1 MLVKLSKKDILLLM
15 KNTALVILGTF
26 LLAFGTAIFILPMN
40 IVSGGVSGL
49 SIIVDKLLPFEW
61 VTVDGV
67 IFALTWGLFL
77 VGLLFLGKS
86 FAMKTLLSSIIYP
99 SAVSLLLRLVDPS
112 VLDGFF
118 YLAEHPHYDLALVL
132 AALVGGVFVG
142 LGCALTFM
150 GGGSTGGVDIIAFSI
165 CKFFPRLKSSA
176 VIFTI
181 DALIVTLGALVIGDI
196 VITLLGI
203 LSAFVTA
210 IMIDKVFLGGRVALS
225 AHIITDKYEEI
236 NSLVIEKLD
245 RTTTVVDAVGGY
257 SNERKKLLMVSIT
270 VSQYAELLAIVGRED
285 PRAFVIIHQVH
296 EISGEGWRELKNN

>member
-1 MLVKLSKKDILLLM
+1 MKLLRKDAFLLI
-15 KNTALVILGTF
+15 KNVALVILGT
-26 LLAFGTAIFILPMN
+26 LVLAFGTAIFILPMN

-49 SIIVDKLLPFEW
+49 SIIIDKLLPFEW

-67 IFALTWGLFL
+67 IFVLTWGLFL
-77 VGLLFLGKS
+77 VGLIVLGKT
-86 FAMKTLLSSIIYP
+86 FALKTLLSSLIYP
-99 SAVSLLLRLVDPS
+99 PAISVFMHLASPS

-118 YLAEHPHYDLALVL
+118 CLAEHPHYELALVL
-132 AALVGGVFVG
+132 SALVGGVFVG

-176 VIFTI
+176 VIFAI
-181 DALIVTLGALVIGDI
+181 DAFTVIFGAFVIKDLV
-196 VITLLGI
+196 VSLLGV
-203 LSAFVTA
+203 LSAFITA

-225 AHIITDKYEEI
+225 AHIITENHEEI
-236 NSLVIEKLD
+236 SRLVIERLD

-270 VSQYAELLAIVGRED
+270 VSQYAELLAIVGRVD
-285 PRAFVIIHQVH
+285 PRAFVVIHQVH
-296 EISGEGWRELKNN
+296 EISGEGWRELK